1 MSTTPYNII
10 LKNAIPPQT
19 VTATANSTGSVDV
32 TAASNF
38 INIEIVAASVTGTT
52 PSFTI
57 NAQWSFDNGTSWSSS
72 DSGGDT
78 FTAITA
84 AGQKVRQ
91 VTPKGP
97 LMRLQ
102 YTVTGTTPSG
112 VFTVNLYLT

>member
-10 LKNAIPPQT
+10 LKNAFGAQT

-32 TAASNF
+32 SAANNWV
-38 INIEIVAASVTGTT
+38 NIEIVASAVTGTT

-57 NAQWSFDNGTSWSSS
+57 NAQWSFDNGATWSSS

-112 VFTVNLYLT
+112 VFVGNVYLV